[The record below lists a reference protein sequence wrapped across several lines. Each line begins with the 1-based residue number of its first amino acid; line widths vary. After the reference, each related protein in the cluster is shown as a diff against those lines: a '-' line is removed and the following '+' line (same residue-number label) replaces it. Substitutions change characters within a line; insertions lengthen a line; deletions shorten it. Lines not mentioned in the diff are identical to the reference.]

1 MDKTKVNIM
10 NLRLIMG
17 VMLLAALFVACE
29 DPARNIAGVTTD
41 PGGGTTP
48 TPATEVVPVDINS
61 EGFDLLENMQGQW
74 VGINRVIADDYPWF
88 GFDYRAISPSQIHGI
103 FEGGTQGNLLTSFF
117 VTEYKGKRTIMA
129 RNGGLLNGIYRTSYF
144 VMDSVAYTNNDAWYR
159 LVDAVGG
166 RKVMSMELRFTQDSL
181 YWNAYTSRL
190 GLAPFATRHMT
201 FKAVRNNSSLA
212 ETAAA
217 AVGYPQNVI
226 QHNFA
231 DGFKEEWL
239 QAAEGAKSATF
250 LAQDPEKD
258 VFTLAQE
265 SGDPYTI
272 SQHPYLA
279 YLQIDIEKNDAI
291 AGADIQLYLSKDPLT
306 DESGYFTT
314 NVDAYNSILLFP
326 YLIKEQNQFL
336 VTYLHPGDYYV
347 TAIAD
352 MDGDLAP
359 SQGDIT
365 HQQLK
370 ITVAPE
376 EQKQITITGI
386 NVQN

>member
-10 NLRLIMG
+10 NMKSIIGILLLA
-17 VMLLAALFVACE
+17 VMLVACE
-29 DPARNIAGVTTD
+29 DPARNIVGATD
-41 PGGGTTP
+41 PGGGVNP
-48 TPATEVVPVDINS
+48 PAAAEIIPVDIND

-74 VGINRVIADDYPWF
+74 VGINRVIADDYDWF
-88 GFDYRAISPSQIHGI
+88 AFDYRAISPSQIHGI

-117 VTEYKGKRTIMA
+117 VTDFKDKRTIMA

-144 VMDSVAYTNNDAWYR
+144 VLDSVVYTNDDAWYR

-166 RKVMSMELRFTQDSL
+166 KQVMSMELRFTQDSL

-190 GLAPFATRHMT
+190 GLSPVATRHMT

-212 ETAAA
+212 ETAAN

-226 QHNFA
+226 QHDFA
-231 DGFKEEWL
+231 DGFMEEWL

-250 LAQDPEKD
+250 LAQDEQKD
-258 VFTLAQE
+258 VFTLAAE

-272 SQHPYLA
+272 QEHPYLA
-279 YLQIDIEKNDAI
+279 YLQVDIEKNDAI

-306 DESGYFTT
+306 DEFGYFTT

-326 YLIKEQNQFL
+326 YLIKEQDQFL
-336 VTYLHPGDYYV
+336 VTYLHPGEYYV

-376 EQKQITITGI
+376 EQKQLTITGI